1 MAQAKL
7 MQCDTVKNVS
17 QEIVNMHFTGKTAGV
32 VNCETTLWSCSH
44 FDRQNFDPK
53 RLKHV
58 RYLVKHV
65 IIEIEKVH
73 TATIFIG

>member
-44 FDRQNFDPK
+44 FWYHMSALTGRILT
-53 RLKHV
+53 LKD
-58 RYLVKHV
+58 
-65 IIEIEKVH
+65 
-73 TATIFIG
+73 